1 MSELIQY
8 IPIIIPGLLGFIS
21 AMFCNVKKDSG
32 SNVSFRP
39 PTIAFSI
46 VWPILYILLG
56 LSWFYSRKEN
66 QIISDIFYI
75 SLILVL
81 CLWIF
86 VYSCQNNKK
95 SGVYILII
103 SIIFA
108 LLSYTIAPLNS
119 KIMIVPLIG
128 WLFFATLLNMF
139 EVK

>member
-1 MSELIQY
+1 MSELMQY

-39 PTIAFSI
+39 PAIAFSI

-66 QIISDIFYI
+66 QILSDIFYI
-75 SLILVL
+75 SLILIL

-86 VYSCQNNKK
+86 VYSCKNNKK
-95 SGVYILII
+95 TGVYILVI

>member
-1 MSELIQY
+1 MSNIIHY

-32 SNVSFRP
+32 ANVSFRP
-39 PTIAFSI
+39 PAIAFSI

-56 LSWFYSRKEN
+56 LSWFYSRKDN
-66 QIISDIFYI
+66 QILSDIFYI
-75 SLILVL
+75 LLTLSL
-81 CLWIF
+81 CLWVF

-95 SGVYILII
+95 VGVYVIII

-108 LLSYTIAPLNS
+108 MLSYTVAPLNS
-119 KIMIVPLIG
+119 KLMIVPLIG
-128 WLFFATLLNMF
+128 WLFFATLLNAF

>member
-1 MSELIQY
+1 MSQIIQY

-32 SNVSFRP
+32 VNVSFRP
-39 PTIAFSI
+39 PAIVFSI

-56 LSWFYSRKEN
+56 LSWFYSRKDN
-66 QIISDIFYI
+66 RMLSDIFYI
-75 SLILVL
+75 LLTLSL

-86 VYSCQNNKK
+86 VYSCKNDKK
-95 SGVYILII
+95 AGVYVIVI

-108 LLSYTIAPLNS
+108 LLSYTVAPLNS
-119 KIMIVPLIG
+119 KLMIIPLIG
-128 WLFFATLLNMF
+128 WLFFATLLNAF